1 MTLRIRAAVAVAA
14 CLAWPLPQPLA
25 KAPATTAPSVV
36 LRDLNGVSE
45 LQSLFDRDRDK
56 IRIVLLLSPT

>member
-1 MTLRIRAAVAVAA
+1 MTFRIRAAIVVAA
-14 CLAWPLPQPLA
+14 CLAWPSPQPLA
-25 KAPATTAPSVV
+25 QAPATTAPSLV
-36 LRDLNGVSE
+36 LRDLNGVNG